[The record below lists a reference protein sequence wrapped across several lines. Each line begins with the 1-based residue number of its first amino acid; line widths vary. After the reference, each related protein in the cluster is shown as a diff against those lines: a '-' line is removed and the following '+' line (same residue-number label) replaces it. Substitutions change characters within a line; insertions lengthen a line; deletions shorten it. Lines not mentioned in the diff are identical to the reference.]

1 VRKKKAFAALA
12 LVILYPLAAAL
23 PIAEL
28 RPSEVRALGHESMG
42 WAATPPQ
49 TSDSRFEI
57 RETGGTLL
65 ENVAA
70 VLQRKYYDKSFATGA
85 LPGLVSRYTEK
96 AKSATTL
103 REQRMVVQEFLSHI
117 PASHLGLISK
127 QTYRYIFNDLYGRAY
142 PTFGFQLVAING
154 KFYAFSVLEGGPAAR
169 AGLVAWDR
177 IVSIDETAV
186 EQSARLDWRSDDAYI
201 PDARDPA
208 VHYLTAATG
217 DSVRLR
223 IERRRGKFL
232 QLTVTAENYSAL
244 AAARASVRLYKEGDH
259 TFGYLHFWY
268 VHMTGVPELLT
279 EKLNGEFSTC
289 DGVIID
295 LRGRGGNGQAIS
307 KILDVLRARNAANR
321 LAVVALVDRQSRS
334 AKDVLAYELKKNGL
348 ARLVGEPTAGAV
360 IPATFADVGH
370 ETILMFPSFKL
381 PRYTDLLE
389 LKPVTP
395 DVAVERAG
403 PLSAGDDPILKA
415 GLAEAAKLVRASA
428 KPASAN

>member
-1 VRKKKAFAALA
+1 MRKKNAFAALA
-12 LVILYPLAAAL
+12 LVGFFHLAVILPAG
-23 PIAEL
+23 
-28 RPSEVRALGHESMG
+28 EVRLSEIRAPRHAAIS
-42 WAATPPQ
+42 WAATPAQ
-49 TSDSRFEI
+49 TPEPRFEI
-57 RETGGTLL
+57 RETGGNLL

-70 VLQRKYYDKSFATGA
+70 VLQRKYYDKSFTTEV

-96 AKSATTL
+96 AKRAATL
-103 REQRMVVQEFLSHI
+103 REQRVLVQEFLSHI
-117 PASHLGLISK
+117 PASHLGLLSK
-127 QTYRYIFNDLYGRAY
+127 QTYRYVMNDLYGRAY

-154 KFYAFSVLEGGPAAR
+154 MFYAFSVLEGGPAER

-177 IVSIDETAV
+177 IVSIDETDV

-201 PDARDPA
+201 PDDRDPA

-217 DSVRLR
+217 DSVRIR

-232 QLTVTAENYSAL
+232 QLTIPAENYSAL
-244 AAARASVRLYKEGDH
+244 AAARASARLYKDGDRS
-259 TFGYLHFWY
+259 FGYVHFWY

-279 EKLNGEFSTC
+279 EKLNGEFSNC
-289 DGVIID
+289 DALIID
-295 LRGRGGNGQAIS
+295 LRGRGGNGNAIA
-307 KILDVLRARNAANR
+307 KILDVLRARSASNR
-321 LAVVALVDRQSRS
+321 QPVVALVDRQSRS

-381 PRYTDLLE
+381 PRYTDILE
-389 LKPVTP
+389 LKPVAP
-395 DVAVERAG
+395 DIAVERAG

-415 GLAEAAKLVRASA
+415 GLAEAAKLARASA

>member
-1 VRKKKAFAALA
+1 MRKKNAFAALA
-12 LVILYPLAAAL
+12 LVGLYHLAAVL
-23 PIAEL
+23 PFAGL
-28 RPSEVRALGHESMG
+28 RPSEIRAPQHASIS
-42 WAATPPQ
+42 WAAASPQ
-49 TSDSRFEI
+49 TPEPRFEI
-57 RETGGTLL
+57 RETGGNLL

-70 VLQRKYYDKSFATGA
+70 VLQRKYYDKRFTTEV
-85 LPGLVSRYTEK
+85 LPGLVSGYAEK
-96 AKSATTL
+96 VKRATTL

-117 PASHLGLISK
+117 PASHLGLMSK
-127 QTYRYIFNDLYGRAY
+127 QTYRYVMNDLYGRPY
-142 PTFGFQLVAING
+142 PTFGFQLVAVNG
-154 KFYAFSVLEGGPAAR
+154 KFYAFSVLEGGPAER

-201 PDARDPA
+201 PDDRDPA

-217 DSVRLR
+217 DSVRIQ

-232 QLTVTAENYSAL
+232 QLTIPAENYSAL
-244 AAARASVRLYKEGDH
+244 AAARASARLYKEGNH
-259 TFGYLHFWY
+259 TFGYVHFWY

-279 EKLNGEFSTC
+279 EKLNGEFNNC
-289 DGVIID
+289 DAVIID

-307 KILDVLRARNAANR
+307 KILDVLRSRSAASR
-321 LAVVALVDRQSRS
+321 QPLVALVNRQSRS

-370 ETILMFPSFKL
+370 ETILMFPSYKL
-381 PRYTDLLE
+381 ARYTDILE

-395 DVAVERAG
+395 DIAVERAG

-415 GLAEAAKLVRASA
+415 GLAEALRLVRASA